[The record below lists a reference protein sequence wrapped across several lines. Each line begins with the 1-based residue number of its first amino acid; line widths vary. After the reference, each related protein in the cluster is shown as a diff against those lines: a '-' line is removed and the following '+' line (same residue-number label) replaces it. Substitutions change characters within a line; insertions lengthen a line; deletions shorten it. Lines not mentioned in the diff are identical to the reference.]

1 MSPELRGEILALL
14 KSGPKTPD
22 ELRELVLR
30 DVPKDQYKTRYQ
42 GYRRAMED
50 LIRDGVIDDAKYVL
64 RGEAADQKYIRAS
77 MQRFEQT
84 DNKIKQ
90 SLLMEDV
97 EAECRKRNAIQTP
110 RLLMFL
116 KERLSDQ
123 NEDIRK
129 HTISSL
135 RDLTSRID
143 ESRRQDVPLLKRMR
157 LDYARKLLELA
168 STDASFEIR
177 REAFKLLLELGETEL
192 TTIVENIV
200 KEYPSEQFVE
210 FKQLLK
216 RDLCSPFDA
225 SAFSKNRYLRDRKDD
240 LRVVLEDIAANPDEK
255 LVKLVKRARFVL
267 HGLRYGPTSSMPGE
281 HEVD

>member
-1 MSPELRGEILALL
+1 VSPELRGKILVLL

-22 ELRELVLR
+22 ELRELVLH
-30 DVPKDQYKTRYQ
+30 DVPEDQYKTRYQ

-50 LIRDGVIDDAKYVL
+50 LIRDGMMDDAKYVL

-84 DNKIKQ
+84 DNKTKQ
-90 SLLMEDV
+90 SLLMEDI
-97 EAECRKRNAIQTP
+97 EAECKKRNAIHTP

-123 NEDIRK
+123 NEEIRK

-168 STDASFEIR
+168 SKDTSFEIR
-177 REAFKLLLELGETEL
+177 REAFKLLLELGETKL
-192 TTIVENIV
+192 TAIVENIV
-200 KEYPSEQFVE
+200 KEYPSEQFLE

-216 RDLCSPFDA
+216 RDVCTPFDP
-225 SAFSKNRYLRDRKDD
+225 SGFSKNRYLRDHKDD
-240 LRVVLEDIAANPDEK
+240 LRVVLEDIAVSPDGR
-255 LVKLVKRARFVL
+255 LVKRARFIL
-267 HGLRYGPTSSMPGE
+267 FGLRYGPTNSMPGE
-281 HEVD
+281 NEVD